1 MSSISKKLTI
11 AVLLSCSGFLP
22 YQALAKE
29 PTPPHQSN
37 PWEVKLK
44 DTNGKDRTFAI
55 FDVYDKTNDPGDTY
69 RDVSSKEKKAF
80 VKGLQY
86 ISDMVGFPTEENIP
100 CIKLEFMSQAD
111 DNAAAISEPA
121 IHPDTRQCITNTKLA
136 ECIQSNKQITDLDEN
151 EYIAEIEI
159 HVPKSKSYEPEITR
173 KWYMDDFSILPNNGV
188 DGDYYGTI
196 THELCHALGLA
207 AYHTKREDGT
217 FVIGTAYQFPSK
229 EGTPAKEAI
238 IFTPFELGIR
248 DVFGRVPYYGKDE
261 KDNPIYFDTHP
272 EDVYSFSGLLGSRTI
287 EKIEKDTYQSLLKD
301 PTQLKPDTF
310 YVLNSQFSDANCGA
324 YFTGNHVKEVLTTN
338 GEEAVLTWPEN
349 KGNPPVKGGLP
360 LNGYEGLAELLGAP
374 ELSHIELKNSLLSH
388 QGYRNWCTFMEAE
401 IAMLQDLGYTIDR
414 SQYFGKSIYNSGTI
428 SSDGTISYFTY
439 TNPKGFDSSHTQGIG
454 LHLYGRYLDITQKG
468 NIDAKGAYSMGIRVD
483 GVKNKLTIDSAVQ
496 ANGMGS
502 NGLTVTYGK
511 EHEIT
516 LQNQASLTALGKDGI
531 AARFDFGSNELGDIL
546 GYLGSYIALANN
558 NGYWEAADEYNLP
571 SDIAGALVSHFNVNG
586 TLVGEKAAIYI
597 SPNAYV
603 QNINFM
609 DGSVLLGDIL
619 SEWNPEKVKYQNA
632 EPILE
637 DKPLHPAIPN
647 DDPYKGRTMLTFG
660 TKADESGHSSFQLNS
675 AKSSPNL
682 LSKQSL
688 QKNIN
693 KLSDKMTYVAD
704 KDFSMTYDGNIS
716 GAESLEVKALGGTLT
731 YNGTANV
738 YSFAIGEAGT
748 VKGNGS
754 YKVKNGFTNEG
765 NFQLSQTIQDTTI
778 DGSYTQ
784 GDTGNLIVGFNGQGK
799 TDTLKITGEANID
812 GQISFAPT
820 ASYYSGNTTLTPDT
834 VVTATQGKQG
844 TFQEAKLVNQNCS
857 PILQFSMS
865 PNSDGTY
872 TLSTSRS
879 SNAYSQLA
887 TNSITH
893 DIGLAFDKNASS
905 VQGNAQELVAAI
917 DFAGSAADVNT
928 ALSKLNPSIY
938 GSQGQSQLQ
947 THGLLDTLSPLGLFS
962 SSHLSEDWTSTDNQ
976 MDSHAWHAM
985 AMPFSSYTHQH
996 RAGQG
1001 YKNHRTGFLGAAEHT
1016 RSNGLT
1022 LGYHGAVS
1030 HESTSDAS
1038 GSVKGNAFYIGTEVH
1053 YAPDDWH
1060 GWSLFGSARLGLEQ
1074 MKSRRHV
1081 TIGSYQGNA
1090 WADWTGFGGDFRIGG
1105 ALTKETPS
1113 IQYGPF
1119 ASLSYRFSHR
1129 PSITEKGDAI
1139 AAHLDSTTYDSLV
1152 TQLGYHFYTRPKVL
1166 DSYQGATW
1174 QLHSTLSWNH
1184 ELLSDTGHTDYSLVD
1199 FPGITISDPTTNY
1212 GRDSLSLSAGL
1223 TLRTPKSWDV
1233 TFQVGSDMY
1242 RKGGSSTYGK
1252 VNVEWRF

>member
-22 YQALAKE
+22 YQALAEE
-29 PTPPHQSN
+29 PTPPHKSN

-69 RDVSSKEKKAF
+69 RDVLPKEKEAF

-86 ISDMVGFPTEENIP
+86 ISDMVGFPTEENVP
-100 CIKLEFMSQAD
+100 HIKLEFMNLHD
-111 DNAAAISEPA
+111 DNAAAISKTA
-121 IHPDTRQCITNTKLA
+121 IHPDTRQCITNTQLA
-136 ECIQSNKQITDLDEN
+136 ECIQSAQKVKDIKDNT
-151 EYIAEIEI
+151 YAAEIEI
-159 HVPKSKSYEPEITR
+159 HVPNSKSYEPEITR

-188 DGDYYGTI
+188 NGDYYGTI
-196 THELCHALGLA
+196 THELSHALGLA

-217 FVIGTAYQFPSK
+217 FVIGTAYQFPAN
-229 EGTPAKEAI
+229 EETPAKDAI

-261 KDNPIYFDTHP
+261 KDNPVYFDTNP
-272 EDVYSFSGLLGSRTI
+272 EAVHSFSGLLGSRTI
-287 EKIEKDTYQSLLKD
+287 KSITKNEYQSLLKD
-301 PTQLKPDTF
+301 PTKLSPDTF
-310 YVLNSQFSDANCGA
+310 YVLSSGLSDANCGA
-324 YFTGNHVKEVLTTN
+324 YFTGKHVKEVLTTN
-338 GEEAVLTWPEN
+338 GEEAILTWSDN

-360 LNGYEGLAELLGAP
+360 LNGYEGLAEIFGSP

-401 IAMLQDLGYTIDR
+401 IALLQDLGYTIDR

-428 SSDGTISYFTY
+428 DSDGNISYFTY
-439 TNPKGFDSSHTQGIG
+439 ENPKGFDSNQAQGIG

-468 NIDAKGAYSMGIRVD
+468 NIDAKGAYSLGIRID
-483 GVKNKLTIDSAVQ
+483 GVRNKLNIDSAVQ
-496 ANGMGS
+496 ANGTGS
-502 NGLTVTYGK
+502 TGLAVTYGK

-516 LQNQASLTALGKDGI
+516 LQKQASLTALGKDGV
-531 AARFDFGSNELGDIL
+531 AARFDFGSNELGDIF

-558 NGYWEAADEYNLP
+558 NGYWEAADEDNLP
-571 SDIAGALVSHFNVNG
+571 SDIAGALVSHFDVNG
-586 TLVGEKAAIYI
+586 TLAGEKAAIYI

-609 DGSVLLGDIL
+609 DGSVLQRDII
-619 SEWNPEKVKYQNA
+619 SEWNPLETKYQNA

-637 DKPLHPAIPN
+637 DKPLHPAIPD
-647 DDPYKGRTMLTFG
+647 DDPYEGHTILTFG
-660 TKADESGHSSFQLNS
+660 TKADVKGHSSFQFDTTKKPLYTPDTN
-675 AKSSPNL
+675 
-682 LSKQSL
+682 
-688 QKNIN
+688 
-693 KLSDKMTYVAD
+693 
-704 KDFSMTYDGNIS
+704 FSMTYDGNIT

-731 YNGTANV
+731 YNGTADV

-748 VKGNGS
+748 VKGNGT
-754 YKVKNGFTNEG
+754 YKVKHGFTNEG
-765 NFQLSQTIQDTTI
+765 NFQLSQAIQDTTI

-784 GDTGNLIVGFNGQGK
+784 SATGNLIVGFNGQGK
-799 TDTLKITGEANID
+799 TDTLKITDEAKID

-820 ASYYSGNTTLTPDT
+820 ASYYSGNMTLTPDT

-857 PILQFSMS
+857 PILQFSMN

-872 TLSTSRS
+872 TLSTARTSD
-879 SNAYSQLA
+879 AYSRLA
-887 TNSITH
+887 TNAITH

-905 VQGNAQELVAAI
+905 VQGNAQELVATI
-917 DFAGSAADVNT
+917 DFAGSAANVNT

-947 THGLLDTLSPLGLFS
+947 IHGLLDTLSPLGLFS
-962 SSHLSEDWTSTDNQ
+962 SSHLSEDWTSETDNQ
-976 MDSHAWHAM
+976 INSHAWHAM
-985 AMPFSSYTHQH
+985 AMPFSSYTNQH
-996 RAGQG
+996 RGGQG
-1001 YKNHRTGFLGAAEHT
+1001 YKNHRTGFLGAAEHA

-1030 HESTSDAS
+1030 HESTSDVS
-1038 GSVKGNAFYIGTEVH
+1038 SSVKGNAFYIGTEAN

-1060 GWSLFGSARLGLEQ
+1060 GWSLFGSARLGIEQ
-1074 MKSRRHV
+1074 MKSRRQV
-1081 TIGSYQGNA
+1081 RIDSYQGNA
-1090 WADWTGFGGDFRIGG
+1090 WANWTGFSGDFRLGG

-1113 IQYGPF
+1113 LQHGPF
-1119 ASLSYRFSHR
+1119 ASLAYRFVHR
-1129 PSITEKGDAI
+1129 PSVTEKGDAI
-1139 AAHLDSTTYDSLV
+1139 AAHLASTTYDSLQS
-1152 TQLGYHFYTRPKVL
+1152 QLGYELSTRPKPL
-1166 DSYQGATW
+1166 RSYAGATW
-1174 QLHSTLSWNH
+1174 QLHSTIIWNH

-1199 FPGITISDPTTNY
+1199 FPGVTISDPTTNY

>member
-1 MSSISKKLTI
+1 MTSISKKLTI

-22 YQALAKE
+22 YQTLAEE

-44 DTNGKDRTFAI
+44 DTNGKNRAFAI

-69 RDVSSKEKKAF
+69 RDVSDKEKEAF

-86 ISDMVGFPTEENIP
+86 ISDMVGFPTEDNIP
-100 CIKLEFMSQAD
+100 CIKLEFMSKAD

-121 IHPDTRQCITNTKLA
+121 IHPDTRQCITNTQLA
-136 ECIQSNKQITDLDEN
+136 ECIQSAQKIKDIKDNT
-151 EYIAEIEI
+151 YAAEIEI
-159 HVPKSKSYEPEITR
+159 HSTGEDHQ
-173 KWYMDDFSILPNNGV
+173 WYMDDFSILPNNGV

-261 KDNPIYFDTHP
+261 KDNPVYFDTHP

-287 EKIEKDTYQSLLKD
+287 EKIEKDTYQSLLKNPD
-301 PTQLKPDTF
+301 QLKPDTF
-310 YVLNSQFSDANCGA
+310 YVLSSELSDANCGA

-338 GEEAVLTWPEN
+338 GEEAVLTWPEG

-360 LNGYEGLAELLGAP
+360 LNGYEGFAEILGSP

-428 SSDGTISYFTY
+428 DSDGTISYFTY
-439 TNPKGFDSSHTQGIG
+439 TNPKGFDSNHTQGIG

-468 NIDAKGAYSMGIRVD
+468 TIDAKGAYSMGIRVD
-483 GVKNKLTIDSAVQ
+483 GIKNKLTIDSAVQ
-496 ANGMGS
+496 ANGIGS
-502 NGLTVTYGK
+502 NGLAVTYGK

-516 LQNQASLTALGKDGI
+516 LQKQASLIALGKNGV
-531 AARFDFGSNELGDIL
+531 AARFDFGSNELGDTL
-546 GYLGSYIALANN
+546 GYRGSYIALKKD
-558 NGYWEAADEYNLP
+558 GYWTWENPGFDYFKGKYP
-571 SDIAGALVSHFNVNG
+571 DIAGALVSHFDVNG
-586 TLVGEKAAIYI
+586 LLAGEKSAIYI

-609 DGSVLLGDIL
+609 NGSVLLGDIL
-619 SEWNPEKVKYQNA
+619 SEWNPLLTKYQND
-632 EPILE
+632 EPIE
-637 DKPLHPAIPN
+637 GEEWPLRPAIPD
-647 DDPYKGRTMLTFG
+647 DDPYEGRTILTFG
-660 TKADESGHSSFQLNS
+660 TKADKLGHSDFLLND
-675 AKSSPNL
+675 K
-682 LSKQSL
+682 KQISYTPD
-688 QKNIN
+688 QN
-693 KLSDKMTYVAD
+693 
-704 KDFSMTYDGNIS
+704 FSMTYDGNIT

-731 YNGTANV
+731 YNGTADV
-738 YSFAIGEAGT
+738 YSFAIGESGT
-748 VKGNGS
+748 VKGNGT

-765 NFQLSQTIQDTTI
+765 NFQLSQAIQDTTI

-799 TDTLKITGEANID
+799 TDTLKITGAANID
-812 GQISFAPT
+812 GQISFAPI
-820 ASYYSGNTTLTPDT
+820 ASYYSGNMTLTPDT
-834 VVTATQGKQG
+834 VVTAAKGKQG
-844 TFQEAKLVNQNCS
+844 TFQEAKLINQNCS
-857 PILQFSMS
+857 PILQFSIKD
-865 PNSDGTY
+865 NSDGTY
-872 TLSTSRS
+872 TLSTTRASD
-879 SNAYSQLA
+879 AYSSLA
-887 TNSITH
+887 TNSIAH

-917 DFAGSAADVNT
+917 DFAGSHADVN
-928 ALSKLNPSIY
+928 ASLSKLNPSIY

-947 THGLLDTLSPLGLFS
+947 IHGLLDTLSPLGLFS
-962 SSHLSEDWTSTDNQ
+962 GSHLSEDWTSELDSQ
-976 MDSHAWHAM
+976 IDSHTWHAM
-985 AMPFSSYTHQH
+985 AMPFSSYTNQH
-996 RAGQG
+996 RGTQG

-1030 HESTSDAS
+1030 HESTSDTS
-1038 GSVKGNAFYIGTEVH
+1038 GSVKGNAFYIGTEAN
-1053 YAPDDWH
+1053 YAPDDWN
-1060 GWSLFGSARLGLEQ
+1060 GWSLFGSAHLGIEQ
-1074 MKSRRHV
+1074 MKSHRHV

-1113 IQYGPF
+1113 IQHGPF
-1119 ASLSYRFSHR
+1119 ASLAYRFAHR
-1129 PSITEKGDAI
+1129 PSVTEKGDAI
-1139 AAHLDSTTYDSLV
+1139 AAHLDSTTYDSLA
-1152 TQLGYHFYTRPKVL
+1152 TQLGYRFSTRPKTL

-1174 QLHSTLSWNH
+1174 QLQSTLSWNH
-1184 ELLSDTGHTDYSLVD
+1184 ELLSNNGYTEYSLLD

-1223 TLRTPKSWDV
+1223 TIRTPKSWDV